1 MDYSSVPADE
11 LAHNCLRCGDQAA
24 WAEFV
29 RRFQPL
35 IARVIIRI
43 ARQRGVVSSQVVDDL
58 VQDTFLKLCADR
70 DGFVRN
76 FKPAHEGA
84 VFGYIKVFTAN
95 LVHDHFKVA
104 YSQKRGG
111 RAMADPIDGA
121 DTAQSSSTPEH
132 LERTILIKEID
143 ACLRA
148 VSVGPTS
155 ERDRKIFWLYYRV
168 GLTAD
173 AIAMLPKIGL
183 TTKGVES
190 TLRRLA
196 GQVRERLAT
205 VQPSTRPG
213 RPEGIPSR
221 ESL

>member
-1 MDYSSVPADE
+1 LDYSNVPADE
-11 LAHNCLRCGDQAA
+11 LAHNCLRSGDQAA
-24 WAEFV
+24 WTEFV

-35 IARVIIRI
+35 IASVIIRI
-43 ARQRGVVSSQVVDDL
+43 ARQWGVTSSQVVDDL
-58 VQDTFLKLCADR
+58 VQETFLKLCADR
-70 DGFVRN
+70 DVFIRN
-76 FKPAHEGA
+76 FRPVREGA

-104 YSQKRGG
+104 HSQKRGG
-111 RAMADPIDGA
+111 MATPAPIDGE
-121 DTAQSSSTPEH
+121 DGAQSSSTAEH
-132 LERTILIKEID
+132 LERAILLKEID
-143 ACLRA
+143 ACLRGF
-148 VSVGPTS
+148 SVGPTS
-155 ERDRKIFWLYYRV
+155 ARDRKIFWLYYRV

-196 GQVRERLAT
+196 GQVREKLAT
-205 VQPSTRPG
+205 GHPSSPPR
-213 RPEGIPSR
+213 RHEGIHSR

>member
-1 MDYSSVPADE
+1 LDYANLPADE
-11 LAHNCLRCGDQAA
+11 LAHNCLSSGDQAA
-24 WAEFV
+24 WTEFV

-43 ARQRGVVSSQVVDDL
+43 SRQRGVVSSQVVDDL
-58 VQDTFLKLCADR
+58 VQDTFLKFCADR
-70 DGFVRN
+70 DGFIRN
-76 FKPAHEGA
+76 FKPVHEGA

-104 YSQKRGG
+104 HSQKRGSG
-111 RAMADPIDGA
+111 ATPDHIDGQIA
-121 DTAQSSSTPEH
+121 EQSSSASEH
-132 LERTILIKEID
+132 LERTILMKEID

-148 VSVGPTS
+148 VSVGPNS
-155 ERDRKIFWLYYRV
+155 KRDRKIFWLYYRV

-173 AIAMLPKIGL
+173 AIATLPEVGL

-196 GQVRERLAT
+196 GQVRERLGTAH
-205 VQPSTRPG
+205 QGS
-213 RPEGIPSR
+213 RPESR
-221 ESL
+221 EGIQS